1 MFFGL
6 NNFLKKI
13 LPKRLFYRALLIIA
27 VPILVLQLIITI
39 VFFDSLWIKTN
50 KGMTRALINEINLF
64 VEIYNNK
71 EIDKKDLKNT
81 SSLFLDLNIELFNNQ
96 TFDYQYNERW
106 FSPIDR
112 TLRRE
117 LKSNFNLGEFWFDT
131 TSYKELI
138 DIRIKYE
145 DGYFKFLVPRDRVT
159 SSSAR
164 IFALWITVPAI
175 IMIIIS
181 LIFLKNQTRP
191 ITNLARA
198 AERFGKGEK
207 IEEFKPSGALEIRQ
221 AGHEFDRM
229 RKRILRHLNQRNE
242 MLSGISHDLRTPLTR
257 MKLQIAFIADKDLAK
272 KLSEDINEMEKMLN
286 EYLQFT
292 SSSYIEKDE
301 MFNLSELI
309 EKAVIKYNNKNILKD
324 LTPRV
329 YFNGRKNL
337 INRCINNIIDNIRT
351 TLGVGDFHTDTC
363 GNLQFDRNGYIG
375 RYADDASLF
384 AMPDASLNEV
394 NNNLKE
400 FKNVLAQENETS
412 LETKSTFITYLFF
425 IIILIIT
432 SIMIILNFIKP
443 DIVTAEILIGY
454 LIFLVLIIFITSNY
468 FNVDYGPL
476 NKFLTLQLG
485 NAGSRNIFQTP
496 GYSTNF

>member
-6 NNFLKKI
+6 SDFLKKI
-13 LPKRLFYRALLIIA
+13 LPKRLFYRALLIVA
-27 VPILVLQLIITI
+27 VPVLVLQLIITF

-50 KGMTRALINEINLF
+50 KGMTRALINEISTF
-64 VEIYNNK
+64 VKVYDNEEI
-71 EIDKKDLKNT
+71 IKDELKNT
-81 SSLFLDLNIELFNNQ
+81 FSLFLDLNIELVNNQ

-117 LKSNFNLGEFWFDT
+117 LKSNFNLGEFWFNT
-131 TSYKELI
+131 TNYKELI

-145 DGYFKFLVPRDRVT
+145 DGYFKFLVPKDRVS

-175 IMIIIS
+175 IMVMIS

-198 AERFGKGEK
+198 AERFGKGEEL
-207 IEEFKPSGALEIRQ
+207 EEFRPSGAMEIRQ
-221 AGHEFDRM
+221 AGHEFEMM

-257 MKLQIAFIADKDLAK
+257 MKLQIAFIEDKDLAN
-272 KLSEDINEMEKMLN
+272 KLAEDINEMEKMLN

-292 SSSYIEKDE
+292 SSSYIEKNE

-309 EKAVIKYNNKNILKD
+309 DQVVNKYNNTNIEND

-329 YFNGRKNL
+329 YINGRKNL
-337 INRCINNIIDNIRT
+337 INRCLNNIIDNALKYGGKVKIKLHKKNT
-351 TLGVGDFHTDTC
+351 
-363 GNLQFDRNGYIG
+363 NL
-375 RYADDASLF
+375 
-384 AMPDASLNEV
+384 
-394 NNNLKE
+394 
-400 FKNVLAQENETS
+400 
-412 LETKSTFITYLFF
+412 FITIDDDGPGIPNKEHENVFKPFYKIDKGRADSKSSVGLGLSIASD
-425 IIILIIT
+425 IIRSHGGSIT
-432 SIMIILNFIKP
+432 LDKSKMNGLSVK
-443 DIVTAEILIGY
+443 
-454 LIFLVLIIFITSNY
+454 IFLPV
-468 FNVDYGPL
+468 
-476 NKFLTLQLG
+476 
-485 NAGSRNIFQTP
+485 
-496 GYSTNF
+496 